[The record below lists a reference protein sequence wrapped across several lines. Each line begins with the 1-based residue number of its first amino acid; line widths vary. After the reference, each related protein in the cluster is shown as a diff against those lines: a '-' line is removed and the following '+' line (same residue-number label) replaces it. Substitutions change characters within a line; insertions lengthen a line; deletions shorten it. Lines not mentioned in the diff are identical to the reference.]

1 MDYKGGNGNPPSPF
15 RETHRRTSGE
25 STVGEENAVRDWQKD
40 TWMGPAPSYGNPFD
54 EPEDAPELRDS
65 RSENVN
71 EHLGEFWNQRKEGY
85 QYTGRSVNQYA
96 EPGKQAGPK
105 SGAEKRKTGSRSRTS
120 VLFRA
125 LMILCILILC
135 IWGALRLTIFSLR
148 EIRIEGNHMISDE
161 EILQISGI
169 HLKESLLQLD
179 EKKVEERINADYRLQ
194 FRYLEK
200 KIPSQ
205 AVLRVREREA
215 CCWLTYGGILY
226 TMDKSRMV
234 MYETEDLEHLPAELV
249 EVKGLKIRSGCRTGQ
264 TLTLNDQRQE
274 LLISNLF
281 LEMKVLGCTADILE
295 VDLSN
300 LASLLM
306 MTRDGYTVSLGNTD
320 ALHAK
325 LRSLMLVRDKLIS
338 MGMSGGT
345 INLTNPESP
354 LYSPPQ
360 V

>member
-1 MDYKGGNGNPPSPF
+1 
-15 RETHRRTSGE
+15 
-25 STVGEENAVRDWQKD
+25 
-40 TWMGPAPSYGNPFD
+40 
-54 EPEDAPELRDS
+54 
-65 RSENVN
+65 
-71 EHLGEFWNQRKEGY
+71 
-85 QYTGRSVNQYA
+85 
-96 EPGKQAGPK
+96 
-105 SGAEKRKTGSRSRTS
+105 
-120 VLFRA
+120 
-125 LMILCILILC
+125 
-135 IWGALRLTIFSLR
+135 
-148 EIRIEGNHMISDE
+148 
-161 EILQISGI
+161 
-169 HLKESLLQLD
+169 
-179 EKKVEERINADYRLQ
+179 
-194 FRYLEK
+194 
-200 KIPSQ
+200 
-205 AVLRVREREA
+205 
-215 CCWLTYGGILY
+215 
-226 TMDKSRMV
+226 MV
-234 MYETEDLEHLPAELV
+234 MYETEYLEHRPAELV
-249 EVKGLKIRSGCRTGQ
+249 EVKGLKISSGCRTGQ